1 MIERDSMQKR
11 ERKRDRGRETERR
24 IVADSSED
32 DVDFV
37 KLLNFVLVGK

>member
-11 ERKRDRGRETERR
+11 ERKRGRERETERR

-32 DVDFV
+32 NVDFV
-37 KLLNFVLVGK
+37 KLLNFVS